1 LSQGSFTVA
10 VKAIW
15 IAMAEILIYW
25 PEIENGDF
33 PDCCMTCG
41 CEDTELVPRRLETFH
56 YRVLSSYRRFIT
68 VDLPFC
74 RAHRS
79 RPWIR
84 LGRTDAQ
91 AFTDEGVVMRNVA
104 PVFVEEMEAFRDE
117 EDDYEERRHRRK
129 HKKKGRK
136 RKKEDREDDRE
147 PFSDARTPHAPP
159 ASSSIAVYVLLGVV
173 LVPVLFVGTCCV
185 GSLFLPG
192 VRVGVQPGVQ
202 RGPAFNNNN
211 NRPPFGPGRFR
222 RP

>member
-1 LSQGSFTVA
+1 
-10 VKAIW
+10 
-15 IAMAEILIYW
+15 MAEILIYW
-25 PEIENGDF
+25 SEIEDGDF

-41 CEDTELVPRRLETFH
+41 CEDTELVPRRLETYH
-56 YRVLSSYRRFIT
+56 YRVFSSYRRFIT

-104 PVFVEEMEAFRDE
+104 PNFVEEMEAFRDE
-117 EDDYEERRHRRK
+117 EDEYEERRYR

-136 RKKEDREDDRE
+136 RKREDRE

-159 ASSSIAVYVLLGVV
+159 ASSSIVVYVLLGVV
-173 LVPVLFVGTCCV
+173 VVPVLLVGTCCV
-185 GSLFLPG
+185 GSLLLPG
-192 VRVGVQPGVQ
+192 VRFGAQPGVQ
-202 RGPAFNNNN
+202 GGPGFNN
-211 NRPPFGPGRFR
+211 NRPPFGPGGNRPPFGLDGIR